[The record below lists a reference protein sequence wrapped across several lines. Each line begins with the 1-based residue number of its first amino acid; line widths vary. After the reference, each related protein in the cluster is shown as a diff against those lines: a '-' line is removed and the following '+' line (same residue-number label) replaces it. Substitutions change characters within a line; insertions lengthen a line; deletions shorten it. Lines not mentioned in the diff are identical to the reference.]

1 MSAENVIEYWA
12 KYVNQSDLQ
21 GLMGL
26 YAKDATLVPTFS
38 RKILHNPEEIKQYF
52 LRLAKKRTLVEI
64 HKKTLRVHQMQM
76 GHLLNGEY
84 TFSMNKNGK
93 TENHPSRFSFLLD
106 ISQDAP
112 ILLQHSSILP

>member
-1 MSAENVIEYWA
+1 MSAENVIENWA
-12 KYVNQSDLQ
+12 NYVNQSDLP

-38 RKILHNPEEIKQYF
+38 RNILM
-52 LRLAKKRTLVEI
+52 
-64 HKKTLRVHQMQM
+64 HKKTLRVHQMEM
-76 GHLLNGEY
+76 GYLLNGEY
-84 TFSMNKNGK
+84 TFSMNKDGN

-106 ISQDAP
+106 LSQEAP